1 MDPECFG
8 ETPRGPGGILNIV
21 NRQGIGEKDIGLAEE
36 VEIRLECAPNSVYIG
51 HRKKY
56 DRILAYAYPMD
67 GTFLSPG

>member
-1 MDPECFG
+1 M
-8 ETPRGPGGILNIV
+8 